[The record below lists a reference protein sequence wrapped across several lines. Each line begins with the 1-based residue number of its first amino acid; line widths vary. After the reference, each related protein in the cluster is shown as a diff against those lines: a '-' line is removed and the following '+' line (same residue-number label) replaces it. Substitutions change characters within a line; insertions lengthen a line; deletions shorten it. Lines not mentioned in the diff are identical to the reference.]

1 MQTFNLDISTP
12 SGPLVI
18 YAKQADSM
26 SRFFK
31 VVLSDSGAP
40 WEPPAGIALT
50 VRFGA
55 AGMPA
60 GWYDTITEPD
70 GGTHSAFSINE
81 NVVTV
86 EIAEQ
91 AVSSPGK
98 NTLCLLINGAEGYQL
113 ASWNFELNIQAV
125 PGLLAPE
132 ADVYYN
138 ALTEQVAKTLQN
150 VQDAQAAAAAA
161 AQSAQD
167 ADASAAS
174 INPDNLLTK
183 TEYGG
188 SAAGIVK
195 KADTATNATKS
206 TNAETARSAN
216 VAQDSELLAT
226 HSPEWY
232 APPGMI
238 VPYAG
243 AAAPAGWL
251 LCDGSA
257 VSRTTYADLFAVIGT
272 TYGAGNGSTTFTLPD
287 LRGRVAAGANA
298 SNALASRA
306 GADSKQIARAN
317 LPAEKLNLEDNGTWI
332 VDSTQTGSES
342 GKTLQMGTRSGAARL
357 DTNTLGSGT
366 AFDVRQATM
375 YVHYIIKC

>member
-1 MQTFNLDISTP
+1 MQSFNLDISKP
-12 SGPLVI
+12 GGPLVI

-31 VVLSDSGAP
+31 AILSDSGAP
-40 WEPPAGIALT
+40 WEPPAGSALT

-70 GGTHSAFSINE
+70 GGTHSAFSIDE
-81 NVVTV
+81 NTVTV

-98 NTLCLLINGAEGYQL
+98 NALCLLANGADGYQL
-113 ASWNFELNIQAV
+113 ACWNFELNIQAV

-150 VQDAQAAAAAA
+150 VQDAQTAADAA
-161 AQSAQD
+161 AQSAQE
-167 ADASAAS
+167 AAASAAS
-174 INPDNLLTK
+174 VNPDNLLTK
-183 TEYGG
+183 AEYGG
-188 SAAGIVK
+188 SADGIVK
-195 KADTATNATKS
+195 KADTATNATNAATA
-206 TNAETARSAN
+206 TNATNATTAAN
-216 VAQDSELLAT
+216 AT
-226 HSPEWY
+226 KFGGQSPSWY

-238 VPYAG
+238 VPYGG

-375 YVHYIIKC
+375 YVHYIIKY

>member
-31 VVLSDSGAP
+31 AVLSDSGAP
-40 WEPPAGIALT
+40 WEPPAGSALT

-70 GGTHSAFSINE
+70 GGTHSAFSVDE
-81 NVVTV
+81 NAVTV

-98 NTLCLLINGAEGYQL
+98 NTLCLLVNGADGYQL

-150 VQDAQAAAAAA
+150 AQDAQAAADAAA
-161 AQSAQD
+161 KSAQE
-167 ADASAAS
+167 AAASAAS
-174 INPDNLLTK
+174 VNPDNLLTK
-183 TEYGG
+183 AEYGG

-195 KADTATNATKS
+195 KADNATNAEKIGGQIPS
-206 TNAETARSAN
+206 
-216 VAQDSELLAT
+216 
-226 HSPEWY
+226 WY

-238 VPYAG
+238 VPYG
-243 AAAPAGWL
+243 GSKAPAGWL

-257 VSRTTYADLFAVIGT
+257 VSRTTYASLYAVIGT
-272 TYGAGNGSTTFTLPD
+272 TYGAGNGSTTFALPD
-287 LRGRVAAGANA
+287 LRGNVPAGV
-298 SNALASRA
+298 SPDRSLAFKEGKREVTLSIDQIPEHQFTITTYTYA
-306 GADSKQIARAN
+306 GGTDGSQFNTNGGIKYEPVKTNKMGGGQSHNNMQPTIY
-317 LPAEKLNLEDNGTWI
+317 LN
-332 VDSTQTGSES
+332 
-342 GKTLQMGTRSGAARL
+342 
-357 DTNTLGSGT
+357 
-366 AFDVRQATM
+366 
-375 YVHYIIKC
+375 YIIKI

>member
-1 MQTFNLDISTP
+1 MQTFNLDISMP
-12 SGPLVI
+12 SGPMVI

-31 VVLSDSGAP
+31 AVLSDSGAP
-40 WEPPAGIALT
+40 WEPPAGSALT

-70 GGTHSAFSINE
+70 GGTHSAFSVDE
-81 NVVTV
+81 NTVTV

-98 NTLCLLINGAEGYQL
+98 NTLCLLVNGADGYQL
-113 ASWNFELNIQAV
+113 ASWNFELNIQTV

-150 VQDAQAAAAAA
+150 AQDAQTAADAAV
-161 AQSAQD
+161 QSAQE
-167 ADASAAS
+167 AAASAAS
-174 INPDNLLTK
+174 VNPDNLLTK
-183 TEYGG
+183 AEYGG

-195 KADTATNATKS
+195 KADTATS
-206 TNAETARSAN
+206 AEQLGGKLPS
-216 VAQDSELLAT
+216 
-226 HSPEWY
+226 WY

-238 VPYAG
+238 APYAG
-243 AAAPAGWL
+243 KTAPEGWL

-257 VSRTTYADLFAVIGT
+257 VSRTTYAGLYAVIGT
-272 TYGAGNGSTTFTLPD
+272 TYGAGNGSTTFALPD
-287 LRGRVAAGANA
+287 LRGNVPAGV
-298 SNALASRA
+298 SPDRSLAFKEGERA
-306 GADSKQIARAN
+306 HKLIVN
-317 LPAEKLNLEDNGTWI
+317 EIPAHVHELTCYHYVQGNPGGLN
-332 VDSTQTGSES
+332 S
-342 GKTLQMGTRSGAARL
+342 
-357 DTNTLGSGT
+357 TNTGVKHETMST
-366 AFDVRQATM
+366 TQAGGDQPHNNMQPTI
-375 YVHYIIKC
+375 YLNYIIKC

>member
-31 VVLSDSGAP
+31 VVLSNSGAP
-40 WEPPAGIALT
+40 WEPPAGSALT

-60 GWYDTITEPD
+60 GWYDTITELD
-70 GGTHSAFSINE
+70 GGTHSAFSVDE
-81 NVVTV
+81 NAVTV

-150 VQDAQAAAAAA
+150 AQDAQAAANAA
-161 AQSAQD
+161 AQSAKE
-167 ADASAAS
+167 AAASASS

-183 TEYGG
+183 AEYGG
-188 SAAGIVK
+188 SEAGV
-195 KADTATNATKS
+195 
-206 TNAETARSAN
+206 
-216 VAQDSELLAT
+216 VAQADK
-226 HSPEWY
+226 
-232 APPGMI
+232 
-238 VPYAG
+238 
-243 AAAPAGWL
+243 AAE
-251 LCDGSA
+251 A
-257 VSRTTYADLFAVIGT
+257 V
-272 TYGAGNGSTTFTLPD
+272 
-287 LRGRVAAGANA
+287 VAQNANA
-298 SNALASRA
+298 AQNANTAQNANAL
-306 GADSKQIARAN
+306 
-317 LPAEKLNLEDNGTWI
+317 E
-332 VDSTQTGSES
+332 
-342 GKTLQMGTRSGAARL
+342 GKTLEQVVPNYSLSETRMPETWTDGKPIYRKSGLVMNTDMRYEEKESTVWGATGNREVKLKWLYL
-357 DTNTLGSGT
+357 DNWITGVDKIISLTACWYLPGAEGDFYMPLGAKRNGMSDYGGCVT
-366 AFDVRQATM
+366 ASVTDGVLQ
-375 YVHYIIKC
+375 VIIELGERPEISTVPNGVILNCEYTKK